1 MKIYKIYFEIFGK
14 KMKYEV
20 EAESKND
27 AINKLKNKISI
38 IKINEGVNDEL
49 NEGINDDDVLENL
62 KNMFGMK

>member
-27 AINKLKNKISI
+27 AINKLKNKINI
-38 IKINEGVNDEL
+38 IKINGGI

>member
-27 AINKLKNKISI
+27 AINKLKNKINI
-38 IKINEGVNDEL
+38 IKID
-49 NEGINDDDVLENL
+49 EGINDDDVLENL

>member
-38 IKINEGVNDEL
+38 IKID
-49 NEGINDDDVLENL
+49 EGINDDDVLENL

>member
-27 AINKLKNKISI
+27 AINKLKNKINI
-38 IKINEGVNDEL
+38 IKINEGV

>member
-38 IKINEGVNDEL
+38 IKINEGI
-49 NEGINDDDVLENL
+49 NEGINDNDVLENL
-62 KNMFGMK
+62 KNIFGMK

>member
-1 MKIYKIYFEIFGK
+1 MKTYKIYFEIFGK

-27 AINKLKNKISI
+27 AINKLKNKINI
-38 IKINEGVNDEL
+38 IKINEGVDE
-49 NEGINDDDVLENL
+49 GVNDDDVLENL

>member
-1 MKIYKIYFEIFGK
+1 MKKYKIYFEIFDK

-38 IKINEGVNDEL
+38 IKID
-49 NEGINDDDVLENL
+49 EGINNDDVLENL
-62 KNMFGMK
+62 KNMF

>member
-1 MKIYKIYFEIFGK
+1 MKKYKIYFEIFGK

-27 AINKLKNKISI
+27 AINKLKNKINI
-38 IKINEGVNDEL
+38 IKIDEGVNEGVND
-49 NEGINDDDVLENL
+49 DDVLDNL

>member
-1 MKIYKIYFEIFGK
+1 MKTYKIYFEIFGK

-27 AINKLKNKISI
+27 AINKLKNKINI
-38 IKINEGVNDEL
+38 IKINGGI

>member
-38 IKINEGVNDEL
+38 IKIDE
-49 NEGINDDDVLENL
+49 EINNDDVLENL

>member
-1 MKIYKIYFEIFGK
+1 MKTYKIYFEIFGK

-27 AINKLKNKISI
+27 AINKLKNKINI
-38 IKINEGVNDEL
+38 IKIDE
-49 NEGINDDDVLENL
+49 EINDDDVLDNL

>member
-1 MKIYKIYFEIFGK
+1 MKTYKIYFEIFGK

-38 IKINEGVNDEL
+38 IKINEGI

>member
-1 MKIYKIYFEIFGK
+1 MKTYKIYFEIFGK

-27 AINKLKNKISI
+27 AINKLKNKINI
-38 IKINEGVNDEL
+38 IKINEGI

-62 KNMFGMK
+62 KNIFGMK

>member
-27 AINKLKNKISI
+27 AINKLKNKINI
-38 IKINEGVNDEL
+38 IKINEGI

-62 KNMFGMK
+62 KNIFGMK

>member
-27 AINKLKNKISI
+27 AINKLKNNINI
-38 IKINEGVNDEL
+38 IKIDEGINGGI

>member
-1 MKIYKIYFEIFGK
+1 MKPYKIYFEIFGK

-27 AINKLKNKISI
+27 AINKLKNKINI
-38 IKINEGVNDEL
+38 IKINEGI

-62 KNMFGMK
+62 KNIFGMK

>member
-1 MKIYKIYFEIFGK
+1 MKAYKIYFEIFGK

-38 IKINEGVNDEL
+38 IKID
-49 NEGINDDDVLENL
+49 EGINDDDVLENL

>member
-1 MKIYKIYFEIFGK
+1 MKTYKIYFEIFGK

-38 IKINEGVNDEL
+38 IKINEGI

-62 KNMFGMK
+62 KNIFGMK

>member
-1 MKIYKIYFEIFGK
+1 MKTYKIYFEIFGK

-27 AINKLKNKISI
+27 AINKLKNKINI
-38 IKINEGVNDEL
+38 IKINEE
-49 NEGINDDDVLENL
+49 INDDDMLENL

>member
-1 MKIYKIYFEIFGK
+1 
-14 KMKYEV
+14 MKYEV

-38 IKINEGVNDEL
+38 IKINEG
-49 NEGINDDDVLENL
+49 INDDDVLENL

>member
-27 AINKLKNKISI
+27 AINKLKNKINI
-38 IKINEGVNDEL
+38 IKIDE
-49 NEGINDDDVLENL
+49 EINDDDVLENL

>member
-1 MKIYKIYFEIFGK
+1 MKAYKIYIEIFGK

-38 IKINEGVNDEL
+38 IKINEGVN
-49 NEGINDDDVLENL
+49 EGVNDDDVLENL

>member
-1 MKIYKIYFEIFGK
+1 MKTYKIYFEIFGK

-27 AINKLKNKISI
+27 AINKLKNKINI
-38 IKINEGVNDEL
+38 INI

>member
-1 MKIYKIYFEIFGK
+1 MKTYKIYFEIFGK

-38 IKINEGVNDEL
+38 IKINEGVND
-49 NEGINDDDVLENL
+49 DDVLENL

>member
-1 MKIYKIYFEIFGK
+1 MKAYKIYFEIFGK

-27 AINKLKNKISI
+27 AINKLKNKINI
-38 IKINEGVNDEL
+38 IKIDEGVNEGVND
-49 NEGINDDDVLENL
+49 DDVLDNL

>member
-38 IKINEGVNDEL
+38 IKINEGI

-62 KNMFGMK
+62 KNIFGMK

>member
-27 AINKLKNKISI
+27 AINKLKNKINI
-38 IKINEGVNDEL
+38 IKINEGVN
-49 NEGINDDDVLENL
+49 EGVNDDDVLDNL

>member
-1 MKIYKIYFEIFGK
+1 MKTYKIYFEIFGK

-27 AINKLKNKISI
+27 AINKLKNKINI
-38 IKINEGVNDEL
+38 IKID
-49 NEGINDDDVLENL
+49 EGINDDDVLENL

>member
-38 IKINEGVNDEL
+38 IKINEGI

>member
-1 MKIYKIYFEIFGK
+1 MFGK

-27 AINKLKNKISI
+27 AINKLKNKINI
-38 IKINEGVNDEL
+38 IKID
-49 NEGINDDDVLENL
+49 EGINDGDVFENL

>member
-1 MKIYKIYFEIFGK
+1 MKTYKIYFEIFGK

-27 AINKLKNKISI
+27 AINKLKNNINI
-38 IKINEGVNDEL
+38 IKIDEGINGGI